1 MPRSKKLDRTR
12 MLARVA
18 SDTPEKMKR
27 IAQALGYVY
36 DQEGSA
42 GQLLDAIASGEV
54 IIVSTK
60 KSISD

>member
-18 SDTPEKMKR
+18 SDTPEKMKN

-36 DQEGSA
+36 DEEGSA
-42 GQLLDAIASGEV
+42 GKLLDAIACGEV
-54 IIVSTK
+54 LLVCTK
-60 KSISD
+60 NKK